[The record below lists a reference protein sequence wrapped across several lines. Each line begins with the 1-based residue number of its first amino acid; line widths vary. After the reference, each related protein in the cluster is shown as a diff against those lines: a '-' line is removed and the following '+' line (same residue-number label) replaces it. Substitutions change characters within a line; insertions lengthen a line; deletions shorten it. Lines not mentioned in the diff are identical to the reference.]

1 MKKRP
6 LRVESLE
13 ERQLLAVTAGF
24 DASALPE
31 PTAPAPAGYAVGD
44 VYIAST
50 VDADGD
56 GFIGPSELSY
66 MSYAWFAADGSENWN
81 PASDLDGDGFI
92 GPGDYAL
99 LSSYWF
105 KTNDRLPGETKSY
118 AIYPSDISNW
128 YLFGDKVSKVSAR
141 GGTLSLDARTETLEA
156 VCDYEEFAENLR
168 VTADFTP
175 SGGTFSAGIELD
187 VQENGQRYYAE
198 FQNEKAVLYLVGEG
212 EEMTQLRSAKRHFE
226 NSETYTIW
234 FQSAGGQLACGIGEE
249 TLLAID
255 GKHLSGGTVG
265 GLPEL
270 TPVPVDGGSLSG
282 GMVGFYASAGIGK
295 FSNITVE
302 FDPDRVENTP
312 EEEPTILRFVT
323 FNIRACQ
330 GLNSSYGVNPALAG
344 GVLNDLAPDVA
355 GLQEVDRNTKRSGY
369 VDQITVLG
377 EMTGLSPVYAKAINY
392 GGGEYGIGVL
402 TGLPIVSTRRVSLPG
417 AEEARAL
424 VEVEFDDFVLFN
436 THLSLTASSRT
447 ESAVIIKNELARYDK
462 PVILLGDMNEA
473 TGIRSLFGDVW
484 TVIGPVAPTFP
495 ADSPTVQYDYVLI
508 ADPTG
513 AISVNSPIWT
523 DAVEESGVVSVIA
536 SDHRPVYVDLNL
548 TKILENL

>member
-1 MKKRP
+1 
-6 LRVESLE
+6 
-13 ERQLLAVTAGF
+13 
-24 DASALPE
+24 
-31 PTAPAPAGYAVGD
+31 
-44 VYIAST
+44 
-50 VDADGD
+50 
-56 GFIGPSELSY
+56 
-66 MSYAWFAADGSENWN
+66 
-81 PASDLDGDGFI
+81 GFI

-105 KTNDRLPGETKSY
+105 KTNDRLPDETKSY
-118 AIYPSDISNW
+118 AVYPSDISNW
-128 YLFGDKVSKVSAR
+128 YLFGDKLSNMSAKD
-141 GGTLSLDARTETLEA
+141 GTLTIDASDGPLEMT
-156 VCDYEEFAENLR
+156 CDYEKFAENLR

-175 SGGTFSAGIELD
+175 GGENFRAGIELA
-187 VQENGQRYYAE
+187 VQRNGHRYYAE
-198 FQNEKAVLYLVGEG
+198 FRNEKVVLYTVGNSES
-212 EEMTQLRSAKRHFE
+212 MTQLRSAKYQFAA
-226 NSETYTIW
+226 SETYTVW
-234 FQSAGGQLACGIGEE
+234 VQNADGQLACG
-249 TLLAID
+249 
-255 GKHLSGGTVG
+255 VG
-265 GLPEL
+265 DEVLIALDE
-270 TPVPVDGGSLSG
+270 DSLSG
-282 GMVGFYASAGIGK
+282 GMVGFYASAGVGN
-295 FSNITVE
+295 FSNISVE
-302 FDPDRVENTP
+302 FDPDRVDNTP

-330 GLNSSYGVNPALAG
+330 GLNSSYGVTPALAG

-436 THLSLTASSRT
+436 THLSLTAPSRT

-495 ADSPTVQYDYVLI
+495 ADSPTVQYDYILI

-523 DAVEESGVVSVIA
+523 DAVEESGVVSPVKALSCEYKKSCTFGDEITVTASIA
-536 SDHRPVYVDLNL
+536 AFNGVVL
-548 TKILENL
+548 TVSYDMRSAAGETVCTARSEHVFLRREGGFVRLKREMPAFCAAIEAEIAKDSTTAEASASREGDTKKDE